1 MASMQRLLALL
12 ALMALPWQTLAEE
25 TYDPFETV
33 NRKIYAFNEV
43 ADRYVLRPVA
53 RGYLAVTPDP
63 VERGVSNFIRNVFEF
78 NTITNSVLQWRLADS
93 AHSTGR
99 FVINTTLG
107 LGGLFDVA
115 TRLGLEHRPADFG
128 QTLAIW
134 GLGKGPFL
142 MVPILGPR
150 TLRSGTGTLVDTY
163 TSLPFLSGEG
173 ELMSGVT
180 AIQTID
186 IRAEL
191 LKADE
196 LIVGDPY
203 IFLREAYM
211 QRRDYFLTG
220 KIDDTFSDYE
230 DEEDY
235 EDF

>member
-1 MASMQRLLALL
+1 MVSTHRLLLLLTLL
-12 ALMALPWQTLAEE
+12 AVPLPAAAEE
-25 TYDPFETV
+25 TYDPFESV
-33 NRKIYAFNEV
+33 NRKIYIFNETT
-43 ADRYVLRPVA
+43 DRYVLKPVA
-53 RGYLAVTPDP
+53 KAYINITPDP
-63 VERGVSNFIRNVFEF
+63 VERGVGNFIRNVFEF
-78 NTITNSVLQWRLADS
+78 NTIFNSVLQGRLADS

-99 FVINTTLG
+99 FLINTTLG

-115 TRLGLEHRPADFG
+115 SRIGLEHRPADFG
-128 QTLAIW
+128 QTLATW
-134 GLGKGPFL
+134 GVGKGPFL

-163 TSLPFLSGEG
+163 ASLPYLSGEG
-173 ELMSGVT
+173 EFVSGIA
-180 AIQTID
+180 AIQAVD

-211 QRRDYFLTG
+211 QRRDYFITG
-220 KIDDTFSDYE
+220 EIDDSFSDYE
-230 DEEDY
+230 DEEDF